1 MNNILTIS
9 TLKIY
14 LRKIIL
20 TSFITTTVIFS
31 SGFEY
36 ESDKISGDEFLLELS
51 KNDFLYE
58 KYDSPI
64 NQFDIFFGL
73 RINYDSDD
81 QINFG
86 DLSITVDSK
95 NIRDLYIRKL
105 KNMTN
110 NNYKYTNSFYKEK
123 L

>member
-20 TSFITTTVIFS
+20 TSFIATTVIFS

-73 RINYDSDD
+73 RINYDNDD

-95 NIRDLYIRKL
+95 NIRDLYIKKL

-110 NNYKYTNSFYKEK
+110 NNFKYTNSFYTEK